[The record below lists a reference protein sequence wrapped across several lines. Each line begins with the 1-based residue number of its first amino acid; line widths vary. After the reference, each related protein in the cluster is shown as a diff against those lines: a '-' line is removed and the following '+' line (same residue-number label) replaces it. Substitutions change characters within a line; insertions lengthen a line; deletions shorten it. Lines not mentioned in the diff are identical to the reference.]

1 MQQEPWGRQGA
12 HAGLCPRSSLW
23 AAKELTQNYTHLT
36 PSEGLGLSLTPASFL
51 NKTLGFTYCSSC
63 FVLGEM
69 TVGLSSAPHWPLS
82 LQQCCAHCWALQS
95 QLSHFV
101 LKSGSLLK
109 LREKAPYFSRKR
121 FGSHCVP
128 TMQNGP
134 EKGSN
139 VCWGGEFLEPNLGSV
154 HRLVCWGQDR
164 GHFTQ
169 METFSAKC

>member
-36 PSEGLGLSLTPASFL
+36 PSEGRACLWLQQALGL
-51 NKTLGFTYCSSC
+51 TYCSSC

-121 FGSHCVP
+121 FGSRCVP

-134 EKGSN
+134 EKGSS

-169 METFSAKC
+169 METFSGKC